1 MITFNGVDLS
11 TYFSVQEIRGRGI
24 VQYDT
29 SMIEVA
35 AMDGAYIKGRRRP
48 VRTIEV
54 DVIISAD
61 NHEELREKIDVINGI
76 LHVDKPVPIVFSDE
90 PGRVYYG
97 VVSDTLETTEFVS
110 LHKGTITF
118 LCPDPYKYGDEVIV
132 EFPSDV
138 VTVTNEGTTEADP
151 VFELE
156 VLEPVT
162 FAMIQNQ
169 D

>member
-29 SMIEVA
+29 SMIEVTA
-35 AMDGAYIKGRRRP
+35 VDGAYIKGRRRP

-76 LHVDKPVPIVFSDE
+76 LHADEPVPIVFFRRTWPRILRCCVRYS
-90 PGRVYYG
+90 
-97 VVSDTLETTEFVS
+97 
-110 LHKGTITF
+110 
-118 LCPDPYKYGDEVIV
+118 
-132 EFPSDV
+132 
-138 VTVTNEGTTEADP
+138 
-151 VFELE
+151 
-156 VLEPVT
+156 
-162 FAMIQNQ
+162 
-169 D
+169 